1 MVRHGNRGKRAGKRK
16 VRKSGSI
23 CLKLVDRSAC
33 RNLPA
38 QSAKMWRNHVINR
51 TDDVKS
57 GAERAVRVVALW
69 ASQIRSRSLASVPAL
84 NWIVKTYWLSIM
96 TLWRS
101 CKMIAHPMTV
111 GMSLKLASTERQWS
125 INDFSLI
132 FSAIKGF
139 HRNINLKTS
148 NWPAFD
154 VKRQATCSLPH
165 PRNECQRSVTDFW
178 SCILDND

>member
-23 CLKLVDRSAC
+23 CLKLVDGSVC

-38 QSAKMWRNHVINR
+38 ESAKTRTNHVINR
-51 TDDVKS
+51 TDDVNS
-57 GAERAVRVVALW
+57 GVEGAVRAVTLS
-69 ASQIRSRSLASVPAL
+69 ASQIRLRSPARVPAP
-84 NWIVKTYWLSIM
+84 NWMVKTYWLSIM

-111 GMSLKLASTERQWS
+111 GMSLKWASTEHQRS
-125 INDFSLI
+125 VNYFSFI
-132 FSAIKGF
+132 FSAFKGLHRHIK
-139 HRNINLKTS
+139 LKTC
-148 NWPAFD
+148 NCPAFD
-154 VKRQATCSLPH
+154 VKRQAICSLPH
-165 PRNECQRSVTDFW
+165 PRNQYQRSITDFW